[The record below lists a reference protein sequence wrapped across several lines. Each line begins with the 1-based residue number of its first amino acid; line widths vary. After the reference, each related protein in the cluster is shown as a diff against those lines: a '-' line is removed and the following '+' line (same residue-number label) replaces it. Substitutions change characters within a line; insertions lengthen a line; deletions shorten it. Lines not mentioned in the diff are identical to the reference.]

1 MGIVISIVISIEV
14 DSAAEDMVT
23 VVEEEGISKV
33 VSEEGPEVVV
43 EGTSGMTEGTIEMQ
57 GIAITVKVLGITA
70 FINALHVNR
79 WVIFLGFVT
88 KRQVMNQVTPMLNN
102 NKIIVTTKP
111 RREAQLHAG
120 PAKV

>member
-1 MGIVISIVISIEV
+1 MGIVISIGVEP
-14 DSAAEDMVT
+14 AAGDMVT
-23 VVEEEGISKV
+23 VVVEEGISKV
-33 VSEEGPEVVV
+33 VSEEGPGVVV

-57 GIAITVKVLGITA
+57 GIVITVKVLGITA
-70 FINALHVNR
+70 FINALHANR
-79 WVIFLGFVT
+79 WDIYLGFVT

-111 RREAQLHAG
+111 GREAQLHAG